1 MKRLIAIASLMC
13 AFCSASFAVIHFSI
27 DAPQDDLEARARV
40 VERPELKPLHAEYS
54 NIIKTRLWPLKFGEM
69 ANIFGPKLDT
79 ATNWW
84 GSGVDGDGKRSGPKL
99 DHHPTDLVLPIFV
112 PQGMMVSGLH
122 TGNPVSDR
130 SHTDLHAVGD
140 IGYVELYYQLNGE
153 SVQTAAIYFRADNKF
168 VPLKST
174 NDFSKRLDWDKGKFE
189 ALKNWLDAHPV
200 PVTETKKSSPNA
212 TTAPAK

>member
-1 MKRLIAIASLMC
+1 MKRSIAVASLIC
-13 AFCSASFAVIHFSI
+13 VFCSASFAVVHFSI
-27 DAPQDDLEARARV
+27 DAPQDDREARARIG
-40 VERPELKPLHAEYS
+40 ERPELQGLYAEYS
-54 NIIKTRLWPLKFGEM
+54 NLIKTRLWPLKLGKM
-69 ANIFGPKLDT
+69 ANIFGPQLDT

-84 GSGVDGDGKRSGPKL
+84 GLDADEGGKRSGPKL
-99 DHHPTDLVLPIFV
+99 EHHPTDLVLPIFV

-122 TGNPVSDR
+122 NSNRVSDR

-140 IGYVELYYQLNGE
+140 IGYVEIYYQHDGE
-153 SVQTAAIYFRADNKF
+153 SVQTAAIYFRADKKF

-200 PVTETKKSSPNA
+200 PVTDTNKSSPNA
-212 TTAPAK
+212 TSAPEK